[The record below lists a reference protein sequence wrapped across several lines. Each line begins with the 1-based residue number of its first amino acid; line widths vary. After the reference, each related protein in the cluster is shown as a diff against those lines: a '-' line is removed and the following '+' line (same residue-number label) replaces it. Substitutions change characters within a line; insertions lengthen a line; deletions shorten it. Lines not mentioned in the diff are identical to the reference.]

1 MNKPDESE
9 MRLFFFPSNL
19 ILFSFQ
25 QKGDSKPPAKPSHCT
40 IYVAKSYPAWQHS
53 ALSLLGK
60 HYKVGDKP
68 CIIHCVRFE
77 DLLFAKV
84 LQATPVMQ

>member
-1 MNKPDESE
+1 MNVKG
-9 MRLFFFPSNL
+9 FTQTL

-40 IYVAKSYPAWQHS
+40 IYVAKSYPPWQHS

-60 HYKVGDKP
+60 HYKVGNEHTKP
-68 CIIHCVRFE
+68 NIIHSIRFE
-77 DLLFAKV
+77 DLLFAEE
-84 LQATPVMQ
+84 LQVCLVVQ